1 MKMPKAT
8 PWVIGTAFVSILI
21 LVLAWMVGVGPQM
34 ESAQQ
39 ARDDAE
45 RVEMQNVAHQR
56 RLNELREQFQ
66 HLDEYKA
73 EIAEIAVQLPP
84 EDGEPA
90 FIREIA
96 AAAASAGVFVV
107 SVINDAPE
115 PFLAGAPAEPAPAA
129 EESEDSEGEETEG
142 EDAAEEAPT
151 GTPQVT
157 GIEGFVAVPFSITV
171 LGTYDATVRFVEL
184 AQQFQRLF
192 VVTGLTIE
200 GQRPSAPSGGKPEV
214 YEGDAQVVV
223 NGYVYVLQ
231 DTEQPA
237 SVPEGEDDA
246 ATEGGT
252 VDT

>member
-34 ESAQQ
+34 ETAQQ

-84 EDGEPA
+84 EDDEPA

-115 PFLAGAPAEPAPAA
+115 PFLAGAPADPAPAA
-129 EESEDSEGEETEG
+129 EESEDSEG

-157 GIEGFVAVPFSITV
+157 GIDGFVAVPFSITV

-192 VVTGLTIE
+192 VVTGLTVE

-214 YEGDAQVVV
+214 FEGDAETVV

-231 DTEQPA
+231 DTAQSAP
-237 SVPEGEDDA
+237 VPEGEDDA

>member
-34 ESAQQ
+34 ETAQQ

-107 SVINDAPE
+107 SVVNDSPESVFADAPVE
-115 PFLAGAPAEPAPAA
+115 PEPAA
-129 EESEDSEGEETEG
+129 EEAEETEG
-142 EDAAEEAPT
+142 EDAAEEEAPT

-157 GIEGFVAVPFSITV
+157 GIDGFVAVPFSITV

-192 VVTGLTIE
+192 VVTGFTVE
-200 GQRPSAPSGGKPEV
+200 GQRPSAPAGGKPEIF
-214 YEGDAQVVV
+214 EGDAQVVV
-223 NGYVYVLQ
+223 HGYVYVLQ

-237 SVPEGEDDA
+237 PVPEGDA
-246 ATEGGT
+246 GTDAGTEGGT